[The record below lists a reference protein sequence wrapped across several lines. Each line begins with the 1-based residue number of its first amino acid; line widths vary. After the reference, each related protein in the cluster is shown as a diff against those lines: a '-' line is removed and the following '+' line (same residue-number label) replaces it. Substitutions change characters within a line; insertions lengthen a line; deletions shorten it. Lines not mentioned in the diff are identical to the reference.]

1 MSPDL
6 SVVRK
11 DQTLAIATKA
21 RSRQPT
27 KDLPS
32 SAPSSKRAVSVKGL
46 DYDAAVTIDSDNV
59 LVVQDLKARR
69 DQWDVEGT
77 LIEVD
82 GSSLMDLM
90 LHYRHLISRGGPDMS
105 FQIKKDLL
113 ETMIDDARRLVL
125 RSPILFRMSTRVQ
138 IISSKNT
145 RYGVDYDRYFQ
156 TLATSKGI
164 RETISLSAAYFDSLK
179 ALPGG
184 GTKDDTQA
192 FLRPKFLQMIVL
204 LLSLLNDDDLAEIS
218 EFLETTYNLGANRR
232 HLELLFLKV
241 MPLMSINPTI
251 FLRAMDMA
259 YFQGS
264 LNSDKTGTL
273 NKEQSDLWDHL
284 ISQVLKEGCLLPGV
298 LEDLGRKR
306 YSWVLKWPKSGLE
319 TSTVFNNLQ
328 YSGNHLRA
336 FNEVPPLELRPEAGA
351 AELSVIFSDD
361 EKYTI
366 ASNDLAS
373 LTCLVPGTYTVVD
386 ADRNYH
392 DLRIHEHVVNEPLKE
407 AIDML
412 NAITVRYN
420 EWVVL
425 NVKESIRDRL
435 AVKRT
440 VHRLMDEYPSCGRL
454 TLNSAV
460 LGNKKLLASCCKFEG
475 RKITRNDAVTTMTWP
490 SNEIEKA
497 CENYEAKLPDVN
509 DRRLKF
515 EKTSVKADLNA
526 VRDKTRQ
533 IRQIGKTLAEEKKIP
548 DEIIKRVLY
557 PVGIDPRYVEIFLA
571 CQMADSQHLE
581 SRFGLNTKLS
591 SRVRSC
597 G

>member
-1 MSPDL
+1 VSPDL

-21 RSRQPT
+21 RSRLPT

-32 SAPSSKRAVSVKGL
+32 SAPSSKRAVSVKGR

-59 LVVQDLKARR
+59 LVVQDLKACR
-69 DQWDVEGT
+69 DEWDVEGT

-105 FQIKKDLL
+105 FQVKKDLL

-251 FLRAMDMA
+251 FLCAMDMA

-273 NKEQSDLWDHL
+273 NKDQSDFWDHL

-298 LEDLGRKR
+298 LEDLGRER
-306 YSWVLKWPKSGLE
+306 YSWVLKWPKNGLD
-319 TSTVFNNLQ
+319 TSIVFNNLQ

-386 ADRNYH
+386 AEGNYN

-435 AVKRT
+435 VVKRT

-526 VRDKTRQ
+526 VRAKIRQ

-548 DEIIKRVLY
+548 DETIKRVLY
-557 PVGIDPRYVEIFLA
+557 PVGIDPRYVAIFPARQWLTA
-571 CQMADSQHLE
+571 
-581 SRFGLNTKLS
+581 GI
-591 SRVRSC
+591 
-597 G
+597 

>member
-1 MSPDL
+1 VSPDL

-21 RSRQPT
+21 RSRLST

-32 SAPSSKRAVSVKGL
+32 SAPSSKRAVSVKGR

-59 LVVQDLKARR
+59 LVVQDLKACR
-69 DQWDVEGT
+69 DEWDVEGT

-105 FQIKKDLL
+105 FQVKKDLL

-273 NKEQSDLWDHL
+273 NKDQSDFWDHL

-298 LEDLGRKR
+298 LEDLGRER
-306 YSWVLKWPKSGLE
+306 YSWVLKWPKNGLD
-319 TSTVFNNLQ
+319 TSIVFNNLQ

-386 ADRNYH
+386 AEGNYN

-435 AVKRT
+435 VVKRT

-526 VRDKTRQ
+526 VRAKIRQ

-548 DEIIKRVLY
+548 DETIKRVLY
-557 PVGIDPRYVEIFLA
+557 PVGIDPRYVAIFPARQWLTA
-571 CQMADSQHLE
+571 
-581 SRFGLNTKLS
+581 GI
-591 SRVRSC
+591 
-597 G
+597 

>member
-1 MSPDL
+1 VSPDL

-21 RSRQPT
+21 RSRLPT

-32 SAPSSKRAVSVKGL
+32 SAPSSKRAVSVKGR

-59 LVVQDLKARR
+59 LVVQDLKACR
-69 DQWDVEGT
+69 DEWDVEGT

-105 FQIKKDLL
+105 FQVKKDLL

-273 NKEQSDLWDHL
+273 NKDQSDFWDHL

-298 LEDLGRKR
+298 LEDLGRER
-306 YSWVLKWPKSGLE
+306 YSWVLKWPKNGLD
-319 TSTVFNNLQ
+319 TSIVFNNLQ

-386 ADRNYH
+386 AEGNYN

-435 AVKRT
+435 VVKRT

-526 VRDKTRQ
+526 VRAKIRQ

-548 DEIIKRVLY
+548 DETIKRVLY
-557 PVGIDPRYVEIFLA
+557 PVGIDPRYVAIFPARQWLTA
-571 CQMADSQHLE
+571 
-581 SRFGLNTKLS
+581 GI
-591 SRVRSC
+591 
-597 G
+597 

>member
-21 RSRQPT
+21 RSRLST

-32 SAPSSKRAVSVKGL
+32 SAPSSKRAVSVKGR

-59 LVVQDLKARR
+59 LVVQDLKACR
-69 DQWDVEGT
+69 DEWDVEGT

-105 FQIKKDLL
+105 FQVKKDLL

-273 NKEQSDLWDHL
+273 NKDQSDFWDHL

-298 LEDLGRKR
+298 LEDLGRER
-306 YSWVLKWPKSGLE
+306 YSWVLKWPKNGLD
-319 TSTVFNNLQ
+319 TSIVFNNLQ

-386 ADRNYH
+386 AEGNYN

-435 AVKRT
+435 VVKRT

-526 VRDKTRQ
+526 VRAKIRQ

-548 DEIIKRVLY
+548 DETIKRVLY
-557 PVGIDPRYVEIFLA
+557 PVGIDPRYVAIFPARQWLTA
-571 CQMADSQHLE
+571 
-581 SRFGLNTKLS
+581 GI
-591 SRVRSC
+591 
-597 G
+597 